1 MIITDVTK
9 EITAYT
15 INVES
20 VTGNFVVGEVVD
32 SSSGGEATVLE
43 WDEENS
49 ILYVGAFRGSAW
61 VATNTLTGAG
71 GATATISTSGVSA
84 AYDWWSSPANVKTL
98 TRARNITSN
107 ISGQVSGTNLFPDPE
122 NFN

>member
-43 WDEENS
+43 WDEENLS
-49 ILYVGAFRGSAW
+49 F
-61 VATNTLTGAG
+61 TLVHSEVLHG
-71 GATATISTSGVSA
+71 
-84 AYDWWSSPANVKTL
+84 
-98 TRARNITSN
+98 
-107 ISGQVSGTNLFPDPE
+107 
-122 NFN
+122 